1 MLSDDKD
8 KQERNSDKGE
18 TKDVREAGEHI
29 REAQESDGPDV
40 RVDPKKTGNKP
51 RFDRD
56 R

>member
-1 MLSDDKD
+1 MVSGDKD
-8 KQERNSDKGE
+8 TEQQKSEKGE
-18 TKDVREAGEHI
+18 TKDVREASENI
-29 REAQESDGPDV
+29 REAQESDGADV

>member
-1 MLSDDKD
+1 MPSSDTDK
-8 KQERNSDKGE
+8 KEQNSSKGE
-18 TKDVREAGEHI
+18 TKDVREANEHI
-29 REAQESDGPDV
+29 REAQESDGADS